1 MKKEKDHYDFT
12 HPNLH
17 QEIQAIGGHY
27 VFAKEMKL
35 TFGQEEVLVLIGIGV
50 IDRSC
55 CGIGGC
61 IYALVPGFIRK
72 WQYKTSKAGLPI
84 SQIEPIQDKKAQ
96 DEIRTLI
103 EKSESVGQVKFQ
115 EI

>member
-1 MKKEKDHYDFT
+1 MKREKDHYDFI

-27 VFAKEMKL
+27 VFAKEIKL
-35 TFGQEEVLVLIGIGV
+35 SFEKEEVLVLIGIGV

-55 CGIGGC
+55 CGVGGC

-72 WQYKTSKAGLPI
+72 WQYKTNKEGQLI
-84 SQIEPIQDKKAQ
+84 SQVTPIHDKSIQEK
-96 DEIRTLI
+96 IRALVV
-103 EKSESVGQVKFQ
+103 KSETVTQVKFQ
-115 EI
+115 E